1 MTSLYIEFSIYLRC
15 LAYLLVKRYN
25 HRNLIILVLIIL
37 LLIIIQLR
45 NGYIDQTVKH
55 ILLFVSLIFAAKIS
69 TILIHCSSKPQK
81 SYIFLKKFLYA
92 IQIESIVSIITA
104 ICLAHSKIFY
114 GV

>member
-25 HRNLIILVLIIL
+25 HRNLIILVLIL

-69 TILIHCSSKPQK
+69 TILIHCSRN
-81 SYIFLKKFLYA
+81 
-92 IQIESIVSIITA
+92 
-104 ICLAHSKIFY
+104 
-114 GV
+114 G